1 MTRVVLLIISYCCEK
16 HIETPSMY
24 YYIGVSRILLL
35 TDEPCSTCSRQNLYV
50 IGQSYSFSEC
60 IEIISIPITVL
71 QLNFL

>member
-1 MTRVVLLIISYCCEK
+1 
-16 HIETPSMY
+16 MY